1 MRAVVFDVCETLVD
15 GLPAGEQH
23 GVDRVPL
30 AAGSLAEALPDV

>member
-23 GVDRVPL
+23 GADRVSL